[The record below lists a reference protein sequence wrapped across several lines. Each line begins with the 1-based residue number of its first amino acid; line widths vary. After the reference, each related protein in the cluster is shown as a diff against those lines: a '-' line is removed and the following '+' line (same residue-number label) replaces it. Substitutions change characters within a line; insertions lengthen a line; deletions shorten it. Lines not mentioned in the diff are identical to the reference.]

1 MIFLNIFINS
11 YYFNYELYFCNKSF
25 EMNIIIITP
34 MEIERQKALIAI
46 NKISNSKHNYQVF
59 TSGIGRESIAKTM
72 MHLPDSDCV
81 VLLGFAAIVG
91 KEVELPKNLG
101 FGNPI
106 EITTASLYG
115 YEGGLFENGKPIET
129 EAKLNLP
136 VLSSLTSDKFIT
148 TTNLKVETIINME
161 DYTFM
166 YLKRPQDF
174 IVRVISD
181 FLPHETE
188 IDFFEH
194 IKEIDFLPAIQ
205 AIETV

>member
-1 MIFLNIFINS
+1 MDV
-11 YYFNYELYFCNKSF
+11 EC
-25 EMNIIIITP
+25 E
-34 MEIERQKALIAI
+34 KALEAI
-46 NKISNSKHNYQVF
+46 SKISSPKHNYQVI
-59 TSGIGRESIAKTM
+59 TTGIGRESMAKTM
-72 MHLPDSDCV
+72 MHIPNSDCV
-81 VLLGFAAIVG
+81 VLVGFAAIVG
-91 KEVELPKNLG
+91 KEAELSSCLG
-101 FGNPI
+101 FGKPI
-106 EITTASLYG
+106 EITNASLYG
-115 YEGGLFENGKPIET
+115 YEGGLFENGKPIQA

-136 VLSSLTSDKFIT
+136 TLSSLTSDKFVR
-148 TTNLKVETIINME
+148 TTNLKTETIVNME

-194 IKEIDFLPAIQ
+194 VKQINFLPAIQ